1 MGYAMAAPMLLIPKL
16 FVRNSKVTSPSDRH
30 SIPDDP
36 LIAAAQWAGAGIEII
51 HIVDLDVPAAGPIPN
66 ANLVMGCI
74 KTHHLRVHV
83 SGNFKTIDM
92 LQKYATLG
100 IETIVLGSI
109 AYQNPEFLKEA
120 VSKAPGKIGVSIDVK
135 NGKVVIPGWAVS
147 SHKNAVDYYDQ
158 FAKVGVSCCYFSDTV
173 ESGAEAQ
180 IHLDGVRTFAEHAS
194 VPLYYNGE
202 IMTVDDMAA
211 LLLVEK
217 FGVRGC
223 VISKALYEQR
233 LDLASSV
240 TYLRERSHDAL
251 AEPTIMED

>member
-1 MGYAMAAPMLLIPKL
+1 MLLVPKL
-16 FVRNSKVTSPSDRH
+16 FVRKSKVASPSDKRG
-30 SIPDDP
+30 IPDDP
-36 LIAAAQWAGAGIEII
+36 IEAVAQWAKAGIEMI
-51 HIVDLDVPAAGPIPN
+51 HIVDLDVPSLGPIPN
-66 ANLVMGCI
+66 ANLIINCI

-83 SGNFKTIDM
+83 SGNFKTIEM

-120 VSKAPGKIGVSIDVK
+120 VLKAPGKVGTSIDVK

-147 SHKNAVDYYDQ
+147 SNKTAMDYYDQ
-158 FAKVGVSCCYFSDTV
+158 FAAVGISCCYFSETV
-173 ESGAEAQ
+173 ESGATMQ
-180 IHLDGVRTFAEHAS
+180 TNLDGVRSFAEHATL
-194 VPLYYNGE
+194 PLYYNGE

-223 VISKALYEQR
+223 IISKALYEQR

-240 TYLRERSHDAL
+240 AYLRERSHDAL
-251 AEPTIMED
+251 DEPTIMED